1 METCLTPASVESAVR
16 RPSVIPISAGQC
28 RLVVKRLCF
37 NGWPLAGVLGLAALA
52 TFSPGFH
59 AWCVLDREAL
69 GAGAVWRLWTGHLA
83 HFSAGHWLVDA
94 VLFALL
100 AMALRRAGDGSP
112 ARGLFFGGTALSA
125 SLLFCD
131 GSLARYGGLSGLNA
145 LLLGWL
151 AVRWLQAGGR
161 QRALGAGL
169 LVLAAGKFALD
180 SLGLGAAEVRFDS
193 AAVVPSHLS
202 HWLGLGWGIL
212 LAAVQRP
219 PATKAVPFNRTG
231 SA

>member
-1 METCLTPASVESAVR
+1 VSQP
-16 RPSVIPISAGQC
+16 
-28 RLVVKRLCF
+28 RLQFALPVGL
-37 NGWPLAGVLGLAALA
+37 LALAALA
-52 TFSPGFH
+52 TFLPTVH
-59 AWCVLDREAL
+59 AWAVLDREAL
-69 GAGAVWRLWTGHLA
+69 ANGEWWRLWTGHLA
-83 HFSAGHWLVDA
+83 HFSASHLLLDA
-94 VLFALL
+94 AVFVLL
-100 AMALRRAGDGSP
+100 AAALCRAGERSL
-112 ARGLFFGGTALSA
+112 ALGLFLGCAALSA
-125 SLLFCD
+125 SLLASD
-131 GSLARYGGLSGLNA
+131 GSLARYGGLSGVNA

-180 SLGLGAAEVRFDS
+180 SLGLGAAGVQFDS

-219 PATKAVPFNRTG
+219 PATKAVPFSRTG
-231 SA
+231 SACACFLAGKAAPPISVQAFSTCMGKNWPM